1 MLDMRQVGEGI
12 IVLFLLGF
20 IICILM
26 HFINLK
32 DIIFECA
39 ANHLICENN
48 SCFELVNRGERTLV
62 FP

>member
-26 HFINLK
+26 HFIILK
-32 DIIFECA
+32 DIIFEYA

-48 SCFELVNRGERTLV
+48 SS
-62 FP
+62 